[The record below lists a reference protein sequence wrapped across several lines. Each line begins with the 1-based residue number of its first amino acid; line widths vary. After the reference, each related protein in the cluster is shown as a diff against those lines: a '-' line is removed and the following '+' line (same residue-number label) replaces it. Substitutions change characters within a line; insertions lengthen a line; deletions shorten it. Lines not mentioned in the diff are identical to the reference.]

1 MQQVIHVNKLTERAK
16 KLEVLKQEAYF
27 EAQKRANLY
36 LLKKVGNVYFAGKP
50 NKVGETLKIPIYYD
64 WGASGVKQVGTFS
77 AELETYELIPSE
89 SDSPE
94 TIWRNTDAA
103 YKEAAPAA
111 D

>member
-1 MQQVIHVNKLTERAK
+1 MPKVIHVNKLTERAK
-16 KLEVLKQEAYF
+16 KLEALKQEAYF

-50 NKVGETLKIPIYYD
+50 YKAGETLKIPIYYD
-64 WGASGVKQVGTFS
+64 LEASDKKKVGTLS

-94 TIWRNTDAA
+94 TIWRNTDAT
-103 YKEAAPAA
+103 YFPKTQ
-111 D
+111 